1 MPFTTAQSTIA
12 KEVFANDARLKL
24 ALVRMANNKKIQADR
39 PNFHNWVSLMATAAD
54 SRTTRGLP
62 MLSEAQRK
70 RTFNEV
76 MKQADYLLTLRTATP
91 APAEEQPSKAEYDE
105 AEHYAAQDAAE

>member
-1 MPFTTAQSTIA
+1 MPFTESQSQIA

-54 SRTTRGLP
+54 SRITRGLP

-91 APAEEQPSKAEYDE
+91 APVASDTEMEE
-105 AEHYAAQDAAE
+105 AEHYAEQDAV